1 VASGFLDAQNW
12 GCRLLNRHYIDVG
25 ATNVGNLDRLR
36 PAFPVGRCVKLQTTM
51 SDNVLGP
58 VTATAVPISGV
69 SLVLGSGGA
78 RGYAHIGV
86 IEELLLQGFRIE
98 SIAGSSMGALVGGVY
113 AAGKLDQYRNW
124 VGSMQKHDVW
134 RMLDW
139 TLTGGGFIKGDRIM
153 GALRD
158 LVGETSIEDLSIP
171 YTAVAVDIDT
181 QREVWL
187 SRGSL
192 FDAIR
197 ASIATPAIFRP
208 YRHRGRTLVD
218 GGLLNPVPVSATLRD
233 LTDCTIAVDVNA
245 PAESLGSDPTDTG
258 AGSLLASHG
267 ALRASVDDAE
277 HGVAGQASPEVL
289 DPQDVA
295 APARPAGRHWKKI
308 GNRLDSLSQRRA
320 HRGDVLEPGLL
331 ELFVRSIDTVQ
342 ATITRFKLAAQPPD
356 LLITIPRNAC
366 AFYEFH
372 RAEEL
377 IEIGHQRTRE
387 ALKRWQRPPPRRAR

>member
-1 VASGFLDAQNW
+1 MSG
-12 GCRLLNRHYIDVG
+12 
-25 ATNVGNLDRLR
+25 T
-36 PAFPVGRCVKLQTTM
+36 
-51 SDNVLGP
+51 VLGP
-58 VTATAVPISGV
+58 VTTTSVPDSGGV

-86 IEELLLQGFRIE
+86 IEQLIVQGFRIQ

-124 VGSMQKHDVW
+124 VGSMQKYDVW

-153 GALRD
+153 NALRD
-158 LVGETSIEDLSIP
+158 LVGETRIEDLSIP

-208 YRHRGRTLVD
+208 YRNRGRTLVD

-245 PAESLGSDPTDTG
+245 LAESLGSDEIDMS
-258 AGSLLASHG
+258 AGSLLASDG
-267 ALRASVDDAE
+267 ALRASREDAE
-277 HGVAGQASPEVL
+277 QGLAGQASPEVIEPL
-289 DPQDVA
+289 DVA
-295 APARPAGRHWKKI
+295 PAARGVGGYWNKTGK
-308 GNRLDSLSQRRA
+308 RLDSFSEKRA
-320 HRGDVLEPGLL
+320 HREDPPEPGVV
-331 ELFVRSIDTVQ
+331 ELFVCSIETVQ
-342 ATITRFKLAAQPPD
+342 ATVTRLKLAAQPPD

-377 IEIGHQRTRE
+377 IAIGRRRARE
-387 ALKRWQRPPPRRAR
+387 ALKRWHPPPPRRAR

>member
-1 VASGFLDAQNW
+1 
-12 GCRLLNRHYIDVG
+12 
-25 ATNVGNLDRLR
+25 
-36 PAFPVGRCVKLQTTM
+36 M
-51 SDNVLGP
+51 SDTASTSVTDAAVL
-58 VTATAVPISGV
+58 TSGV

-86 IEELLLQGFRIE
+86 IEQLLEQGFRIQ
-98 SIAGSSMGALVGGVY
+98 SVAGSSMGALVGGIY
-113 AAGKLDQYRNW
+113 AAGKLDQYRAW
-124 VGSMQKHDVW
+124 VGSMQKYDVW

-139 TLTGGGFIKGDRIM
+139 TMSGGGFIKGDRII

-187 SRGSL
+187 SLGSL

-197 ASIATPAIFRP
+197 ASIATPTIFRP
-208 YRHRGRTLVD
+208 YRYRGRMLVD

-245 PAESLGSDPTDTG
+245 LAEPLDSEAT
-258 AGSLLASHG
+258 AQAASLLATDRA
-267 ALRASVDDAE
+267 ALSALEQNDR
-277 HGVAGQASPEVL
+277 GVAGQTSPEVL
-289 DPQDVA
+289 EPQDA
-295 APARPAGRHWKKI
+295 TASDPYRKKV
-308 GNRLDSLSQRRA
+308 GKLVDSLLEKPGHRA
-320 HRGDVLEPGLL
+320 DVHESGLV
-331 ELFVRSIDTVQ
+331 ELFVRSLETVQ
-342 ATITRFKLAAQPPD
+342 ATITRLKLAAQPPD

-377 IEIGHQRTRE
+377 IEIGRRRTRE
-387 ALKRWQRPPPRRAR
+387 ALSRWHPPPPRRAG